1 MRRII
6 LSLIMLLGFC
16 SGIHPIYFKHIG
28 MQEGLSQLSV
38 MAIYQDNLG
47 RMWFGTEEGISIYD
61 GVQTTV
67 YKPSE
72 YHRQSANPIGN
83 QTHFI
88 AGDKDGNV
96 FFDSDYSLIR
106 YDIRTQE
113 FTCLRESGVYT
124 VASIK
129 GTIWVGIADSVFTWN
144 PDKNELDFVTK
155 LESRNQHATC
165 FRQDSNGRYWI
176 GTTEGLFRMND
187 DKSLTCMIMGEDI
200 YGLYED
206 SKYNLWISIRMNGMY
221 KRDVRGNFTR
231 YRYDPSNPNNISS
244 NQVRDFVEDNFGNIW
259 IGTFTGLNKYNPISN
274 QFEVYARNPLPGSMA
289 HSSVFPVYK
298 DRQGTIWLGTY
309 YGGVNYFN
317 PETDLFTVYAAN
329 NVRNDCL
336 NYPFVGKM
344 VEDKDNNI
352 WICTE
357 GGGLNFFDRKKKEF
371 TYFMADEN
379 RNSIAH
385 NNLKAIT
392 YSPEH
397 NKLYIGT
404 HTGGLSIFDIKSKRF
419 KNPYFEDPSYAVIAG
434 DRINQMRI
442 YNNELICTGPKG
454 IFKMDLDTE
463 KVSPLFKS
471 GKYYGNTC
479 FLIDSKGYMW
489 LAYGKGVWKINLK
502 DEADLTQFRSGEN
515 GLGTFPISQIIEDKE
530 GRIFLGT
537 RGSGLFYYDEK
548 DQRFIGYTTE
558 NSFIASDYCY
568 ELTLSTLNQLV
579 ITGDKGITFFDPDQN
594 LFKVVELGTALPLT
608 GINIGCGILV
618 CKNGE
623 IFVGGSN
630 GMATFFE
637 QQLFNSA
644 KDYQLYFSDLFINN
658 ELVFPGDH
666 NKVLTAALPFT
677 QEIELAYNQNNLIF
691 TFTSNNY
698 VNTLKKASYEYM
710 LEGFDKKWI
719 PSKDNNIFYTN
730 LNPGKYTL
738 IVREIQYDPN
748 LEQPRTIKMDI
759 HIHSPWYASKLAY
772 FIYLVLIISILYSIY
787 RFKKSQ
793 YMLQTSLEMERKEK
807 ESIEEL
813 NQAKLQFFSNISHE
827 FRTPLTLIISQIE
840 LLLQSSSLSPSVY
853 NKLLKVYKNTYHMR
867 NLISELLDFRKLE
880 QGHMK
885 LKVYEQD
892 IVPFLKE
899 IYLSFYEYA
908 SSRSITYNFT
918 APKNPVLCSFDPKQ
932 MQKVFYNLL
941 SNAFK
946 YTKSNATVEM
956 ILEDKEDEVI
966 IKVIDNGIGI
976 SKEDIDKIF
985 DCFYQAE
992 NGISN
997 ITKTPS
1003 TGIGLSLTKNIIEL
1017 HHGTILV
1024 ESTPGYGSIFIVRL
1038 QKGSAHFTEE
1048 ERAEGRQEKLPENL
1062 IPDTVAFTDH
1072 MEEFSDTDQKE
1083 LLIEGDDSPPTI
1095 LLVEDNEELL
1105 QILASLFSPIYRVL
1119 LARDG
1124 KEGLEKAREERPDII
1139 VSDVM
1144 MPEMSGTEMCLKIKN
1159 DFDVCHIPVVLLT
1172 ALTSAEQ
1179 NIEGL
1184 QRGADDYINKPFNA
1198 KVLLARCNNL
1208 VRNRIILQKKF
1219 SQQKD
1224 FDAQSL
1230 ASNPIDQKFLDTVN
1244 SIIEKNLD
1252 NIDFDMN
1259 MMARELG
1266 LSRSSLYAKFKA
1278 LTGMTPNDFVLSC
1291 KLKRA
1296 AAMLTGNPDLQIAD
1310 ISDRLGFGSP
1320 RYFTRCFKAQF
1331 EITPAEYRKKAEKEK
1346 GGEKKE
1352 EKGEA

>member
-6 LSLIMLLGFC
+6 LSLILLLGYC
-16 SGIHPIYFKHIG
+16 SDTYPIYFKHIG

-38 MAIYQDNLG
+38 MAIYQDHLG
-47 RMWFGTEEGISIYD
+47 RMWFGTEEGINIYD
-61 GVQTTV
+61 GVQTKV

-72 YHRQSANPIGN
+72 FHRQNTNPIGN
-83 QTHFI
+83 RTLSI
-88 AGDKDGNV
+88 TGDKEGNV
-96 FFDSDYSLIR
+96 FFDSDNSLIR
-106 YDIRTQE
+106 YDIRTQK
-113 FTCLRESGVYT
+113 FTCLRESDVHT

-144 PDKNELDFVTK
+144 PDKNEFDFVTK

-165 FRQDSNGRYWI
+165 FQEDSGGRHWI
-176 GTTEGLFRMND
+176 GTTDGLFRMND
-187 DKSLTCMIMGEDI
+187 DKSLTCIIMGEDI
-200 YGLYED
+200 YDLYED

-221 KRDVRGNFTR
+221 KRDVYGNFTR
-231 YRYDPSNPNNISS
+231 YRYDPSHPNNISS
-244 NQVRDFVEDNFGNIW
+244 NQVRDFTEDNFGNIW
-259 IGTFTGLNKYNPISN
+259 FGTFTGLNKYNPISN
-274 QFEVYARNPLPGSMA
+274 RFEVYARNPLPGSMT

-317 PETDLFTVYAAN
+317 PETDIFTVYAAN
-329 NVRNDCL
+329 NARNDCL
-336 NYPFVGKM
+336 DYPFVGKM

-357 GGGLNFFDRKKKEF
+357 GGGLNFFDRKTKKF
-371 TYFMADEN
+371 TYFTADAN

-392 YSPEH
+392 YSPER

-404 HTGGLSIFDIKSKRF
+404 HTGGLSIYDIKNKRF

-434 DRINQMRI
+434 DRINQMSI
-442 YNNELICTGPKG
+442 YKDELICTGPRG
-454 IFKMDLDTE
+454 IFKMNLETE

-471 GKYYGNTC
+471 GKYYGSSC
-479 FLIDSKGYMW
+479 FLIDSKGYLW
-489 LAYGKGVWKINLK
+489 IAYGKDIFKINL
-502 DEADLTQFRSGEN
+502 ENEEEQTLFRSGEN
-515 GLGTFPISQIIEDKE
+515 GLGTIPISQIIEDKK

-537 RGSGLFYYDEK
+537 RGSGLFHYDEK
-548 DQRFIGYTTE
+548 NGRFIGYTTE
-558 NSFIASDYCY
+558 NSFIASNYCY
-568 ELTLSTLNQLV
+568 DLALSILDQLV
-579 ITGDKGITFFDPDQN
+579 ITSDKGITFFDPDQN
-594 LFKVVELGTALPLT
+594 LFKVVELGKALPLT
-608 GINIGCGILV
+608 DINIGCGILV
-618 CKNGE
+618 CQNGE
-623 IFVGGSN
+623 IFVGSSN

-637 QQLFNSA
+637 QQLFNST

-658 ELVFPGDH
+658 EQVSPGNPD
-666 NKVLTAALPFT
+666 KVLVAALPFT
-677 QEIELAYNQNNLIF
+677 RKVELTYNQNNLIF

-698 VNTLKKASYEYM
+698 INTLKKASYEYM

-719 PSKDNNIFYTN
+719 PTKDNNISYTN
-730 LNPGKYTL
+730 LNPGKYKL
-738 IVREIQYDPN
+738 IVREIQHDTNPA
-748 LEQPRTIKMDI
+748 QPRIIEMDI
-759 HIHSPWYASKLAY
+759 HIHSPWFASDLAY
-772 FIYLVLIISILYSIY
+772 FIYITLILSIIYSFY

-793 YMLQTSLEMERKEK
+793 YILQTSLEMERKEK
-807 ESIEEL
+807 EAIEVL

-892 IVPFLKE
+892 IVSFLKE

-908 SSRSITYNFT
+908 SGHSITYNFT
-918 APKNPVLCSFDPKQ
+918 APEERVPCCFDPKQ

-946 YTKSNATVEM
+946 YTKPNATIEM
-956 ILEDKEDEVI
+956 ILENKEDEVI

-985 DCFYQAE
+985 DHFYQAE
-992 NGISN
+992 NSISN

-1017 HHGTILV
+1017 HHGTIQV

-1038 QKGSAHFTEE
+1038 RKGRTHFTEE
-1048 ERAEGRQEKLPENL
+1048 ELARVQPEMQTESL
-1062 IPDTVAFTDH
+1062 IPGTVAFTDQ
-1072 MEEFSDTDQKE
+1072 MEEFSDAEQRE
-1083 LLIEGDDSPPTI
+1083 MLIEGDDSPRTI

-1105 QILASLFSPIYRVL
+1105 RILVSLFSPIYRVL
-1119 LARDG
+1119 LARNG
-1124 KEGLEKAREERPDII
+1124 KEGWEKTREERPDII

-1184 QRGADDYINKPFNA
+1184 QRGADDYISKPFSA
-1198 KVLLARCNNL
+1198 KVLLTRCNNL

-1219 SQQKD
+1219 SQKKD

-1252 NIDFDMN
+1252 NGDFDMN

-1266 LSRSSLYAKFKA
+1266 LGRSSLYAKFKA

-1296 AAMLTGNPDLQIAD
+1296 AAMLTDKPDLQIAD

-1331 EITPAEYRKKAEKEK
+1331 EITPAEYRKR
-1346 GGEKKE
+1346 GRKE
-1352 EKGEA
+1352 EAE

>member
-6 LSLIMLLGFC
+6 LSLILLLGFC
-16 SGIHPIYFKHIG
+16 SGIYPIYFKHIG

-47 RMWFGTEEGISIYD
+47 RMWFGTEEGINIYD
-61 GVQTTV
+61 GVQTKV

-72 YHRQSANPIGN
+72 FHRQNTNPIGN

-96 FFDSDYSLIR
+96 FFDSDNSLIR
-106 YDIRTQE
+106 YDIRTQK
-113 FTCLRESGVYT
+113 FSCLRKSNVYA

-129 GTIWVGIADSVFTWN
+129 GTIWVGIADSIFTWN
-144 PDKNELDFVTK
+144 PDKNEFDFVTK

-165 FRQDSNGRYWI
+165 FQEDSGGRHWI
-176 GTTEGLFRMND
+176 GTTDGLFRMND

-221 KRDVRGNFTR
+221 KRDVHGNFTR
-231 YRYDPSNPNNISS
+231 YRYDPSHPNNISS

-259 IGTFTGLNKYNPISN
+259 FGTFTGLNKYNPISN
-274 QFEVYARNPLPGSMA
+274 RFEVYARNPLPGSMT

-309 YGGVNYFN
+309 YGGVNY
-317 PETDLFTVYAAN
+317 L
-329 NVRNDCL
+329 
-336 NYPFVGKM
+336 

-357 GGGLNFFDRKKKEF
+357 GGGLNFFDRKTKKF

-385 NNLKAIT
+385 NNLKAIA
-392 YSPEH
+392 YSPER

-404 HTGGLSIFDIKSKRF
+404 HTGGLSIYDIKNKRF

-442 YNNELICTGPKG
+442 YKDELICTGPKG
-454 IFKMDLDTE
+454 IFKMNLETE
-463 KVSPLFKS
+463 KASPLFKS

-489 LAYGKGVWKINLK
+489 LAYGKGVWKINLENEE
-502 DEADLTQFRSGEN
+502 DQVQFRSGEN

-537 RGSGLFYYDEK
+537 RGSGLFRYDEK
-548 DQRFIGYTTE
+548 NRQFIGYTTE
-558 NSFIASDYCY
+558 NSFIASNYCY
-568 ELTLSTLNQLV
+568 ELTLSTLDQLV

-594 LFKVVELGTALPLT
+594 LFKVVELGTALPLS

-637 QQLFNSA
+637 QQLFNST

-658 ELVFPGDH
+658 EQVSPGDPD
-666 NKVLTAALPFT
+666 KVLTAALPFT
-677 QEIELAYNQNNLIF
+677 RKIELAYNQNNLIF

-759 HIHSPWYASKLAY
+759 HIHSPWYASGLAY
-772 FIYLVLIISILYSIY
+772 FIYLVLILSILYSIY

-807 ESIEEL
+807 EAIEEL

-840 LLLQSSSLSPSVY
+840 LLLQSSSLSPSIY

-892 IVPFLKE
+892 IVTFLKE

-908 SSRSITYNFT
+908 SGHSITYNFT
-918 APKNPVLCSFDPKQ
+918 APEERVLCSFDPKQ

-946 YTKSNATVEM
+946 YTKPNATIEM
-956 ILEDKEDEVI
+956 ILENKENEVI

-976 SKEDIDKIF
+976 SKDDIDKIF
-985 DCFYQAE
+985 DRFYQAE

-1017 HHGTILV
+1017 HHGTIQV

-1038 QKGSAHFTEE
+1038 LKGCTHFTEE
-1048 ERAEGRQEKLPENL
+1048 ELARDQQEKQTESL

-1072 MEEFSDTDQKE
+1072 MEEFSDAEQRE
-1083 LLIEGDDSPPTI
+1083 VLIEGDDSPRTI

-1105 QILASLFSPIYRVL
+1105 QILGSLFSPIYRVL
-1119 LARDG
+1119 LTRNG

-1296 AAMLTGNPDLQIAD
+1296 ATMLTAQPDLQIAD

-1331 EITPAEYRKKAEKEK
+1331 EITPAEYRKRAEKK
-1346 GGEKKE
+1346 TS
-1352 EKGEA
+1352 ADAD

>member
-6 LSLIMLLGFC
+6 ILFIMLLGFC
-16 SGIHPIYFKHIG
+16 SGIYPIYFKHIG

-38 MAIYQDNLG
+38 MAIYQDKLG
-47 RMWFGTEEGISIYD
+47 RMWFGTEEGISIYN
-61 GVQTTV
+61 GVQTIV

-72 YHRQSANPIGN
+72 FHRENTNPIGN

-96 FFDSDYSLIR
+96 FFDSDNALIR
-106 YDIRTQE
+106 YDIRTQK
-113 FTCLRESGVYT
+113 FSCLRQSGI
-124 VASIK
+124 VAISSIE
-129 GTIWVGIADSVFTWN
+129 GEIWVGVMDSVFTWN
-144 PDKNELDFVTK
+144 PETEKLDFAMK
-155 LESRNQHATC
+155 LEDSDQHLTC
-165 FRQDSNGRYWI
+165 MKKDSGGRYWI
-176 GTTEGLFRMND
+176 GTTDGLYVKKED
-187 DKSLTCMIMGEDI
+187 EPLTCVIPGEDI
-200 YGLYED
+200 YSLYED
-206 SKYNLWISIRMNGMY
+206 SRYNLWISIRMNGMY
-221 KRDVRGNFTR
+221 KRDVYGNFTR

-244 NQVRDFVEDNFGNIW
+244 NQVRDFAEDNFGNLW
-259 IGTFTGLNKYNPISN
+259 IGTFTGLNKYNPISDK
-274 QFEVYARNPLPGSMA
+274 FEVYARNPLPGSMT
-289 HSSVFPVYK
+289 HSSVFPIYK

-317 PETDLFTVYAAN
+317 PETDIFTVYAAN
-329 NVRNDCL
+329 ETRNDCL

-344 VEDKDNNI
+344 VEDKDNNV

-357 GGGLNFFDRKKKEF
+357 GGGLHFFDRKTKKF
-371 TYFMADEN
+371 TYFMANEN

-385 NNLKAIT
+385 NNLKAIA
-392 YSPEH
+392 YSPER

-404 HTGGLSIFDIKSKRF
+404 HTGGLSIYDIKNKKF

-434 DRINQMRI
+434 DRINYMCI

-454 IFKMDLDTE
+454 IFKMNLDTE
-463 KVSPLFKS
+463 KVSPLFDS

-479 FLIDSKGYMW
+479 FRVDSKGYLW

-502 DEADLTQFRSGEN
+502 DETDQIQFRSGEN
-515 GLGTFPISQIIEDKE
+515 GLGIFPISQIIEDKQ

-537 RGSGLFYYDEK
+537 RGSGLFCYDEK
-548 DQRFIGYTTE
+548 DNRFTGYTTE
-558 NSFIASDYCY
+558 NSFIASNYCY
-568 ELTLSTLNQLV
+568 ELALSTIDQLV

-594 LFKVVELGTALPLT
+594 LFRVVELGTALPLS

-637 QQLFNSA
+637 QQLFNST
-644 KDYQLYFSDLFINN
+644 KDYQLYFSDLYINN
-658 ELVFPGDH
+658 DLVTPGNPD
-666 NKVLTAALPFT
+666 KVLNAALPYT
-677 QEIELAYNQNNLIF
+677 QDIELAYNQNNLIF

-698 VNTLKKASYEYM
+698 VNTLKKAAYEYR
-710 LEGFDKKWI
+710 LEGFDKRWI
-719 PSKDNNIFYTN
+719 SSKDNNISYTN

-738 IVREIQYDPN
+738 VVQEIQYDPTQ
-748 LEQPRTIKMDI
+748 EHPRTIRMNI
-759 HIHSPWYASKLAY
+759 HIHSPWYASRLAY
-772 FIYLVLIISILYSIY
+772 LLYLVLIASLLYSFY

-793 YMLQTSLEMERKEK
+793 FMLQTSLEMERKEK

-880 QGHMK
+880 QGHVK
-885 LKVYEQD
+885 LKVYEQN

-908 SSRSITYNFT
+908 SSRSITYKFT
-918 APKNPVLCSFDPKQ
+918 APEEEISCWFDPKQ

-946 YTKSNATVEM
+946 YTKPNATVEL
-956 ILEDKEDEVI
+956 ILENMDDEVI
-966 IKVIDNGIGI
+966 IKVIDNGVGI

-985 DCFYQAE
+985 DRFYQAE

-1003 TGIGLSLTKNIIEL
+1003 TGIGLALTKNIIEL
-1017 HHGTILV
+1017 HHGMIQV

-1038 QKGSAHFTEE
+1038 LKGSAQFTEA
-1048 ERAEGRQEKLPENL
+1048 ERAQEKLEDQQDSL
-1062 IPDTVAFTDH
+1062 IPDTVALTDH
-1072 MEEFSDTDQKE
+1072 MEEFPDTDRQE
-1083 LLIEGDDSPPTI
+1083 TLTIEGDDSPRSI

-1105 QILASLFSPIYRVL
+1105 QILTSLFSPAYRVI
-1119 LARDG
+1119 LARNG

-1144 MPEMSGTEMCLKIKN
+1144 MPEMSGTEMCMKIKN

-1184 QRGADDYINKPFNA
+1184 QRGADDYVNKPFNA
-1198 KVLLARCNNL
+1198 KVLQARCNNL

-1219 SQQKD
+1219 SRQKD

-1278 LTGMTPNDFVLSC
+1278 LTGMTPNEFVLNC

-1296 AAMLTGNPDLQIAD
+1296 AAMLTDNPDLQIAD
-1310 ISDRLGFGSP
+1310 ISDQLGFGSP

-1331 EITPAEYRKKAEKEK
+1331 EITPAEYRKKVP
-1346 GGEKKE
+1346 
-1352 EKGEA
+1352 

>member
-6 LSLIMLLGFC
+6 ISLILLVGFC
-16 SGIHPIYFKHIG
+16 SGTYPIYFKHIG

-61 GVQTTV
+61 GVQTKA

-72 YHRQSANPIGN
+72 FHRQNANPIDN

-96 FFDSDYSLIR
+96 FFDSDQSLIR
-106 YDIRTQE
+106 YDIQTQK
-113 FTCLRESGVYT
+113 FSYLRKSNVYT

-129 GTIWVGIADSVFTWN
+129 GTIWVGIADSILTWN
-144 PDKNELDFVTK
+144 PDKNDFDFVTR
-155 LESRNQHATC
+155 LENRNQRATC
-165 FRQDSNGRYWI
+165 LLEDSGGRYWI
-176 GTTEGLFRMND
+176 GTTDGLFRMND

-200 YGLYED
+200 YDLYED

-221 KRDVRGNFTR
+221 KRDVHGNFTR

-259 IGTFTGLNKYNPISN
+259 FGTFTGLNKYNPISN
-274 QFEVYARNPLPGSMA
+274 QFEVYARNPLPGSMT

-317 PETDLFTVYAAN
+317 PETDIFTVYAAN
-329 NVRNDCL
+329 NSRNDCL
-336 NYPFVGKM
+336 NYPFVGNM

-357 GGGLNFFDRKKKEF
+357 GGGLNFFDRKTKKF

-385 NNLKAIT
+385 NNLKAIA
-392 YSPEH
+392 YSPER

-404 HTGGLSIFDIKSKRF
+404 HTGGLSIYDIKNKRF

-442 YNNELICTGPKG
+442 YNDELICTGPKG
-454 IFKMDLDTE
+454 IFKMNLYTE

-479 FLIDSKGYMW
+479 FLIDSKGYIW
-489 LAYGKGVWKINLK
+489 LAYGKGVWKINLENEEDK
-502 DEADLTQFRSGEN
+502 VQYRSGEN

-537 RGSGLFYYDEK
+537 RGSGLFHYDEK
-548 DQRFIGYTTE
+548 NKRFIGYTTE

-568 ELTLSTLNQLV
+568 ELTLSTLDQLV

-623 IFVGGSN
+623 IFVGSSN

-658 ELVFPGDH
+658 EQVSPGDH
-666 NKVLTAALPFT
+666 NKVLATALPFT
-677 QEIELAYNQNNLIF
+677 REIELAYNQNNLIF

-698 VNTLKKASYEYM
+698 VNTLKKAPYEYM

-719 PSKDNNIFYTN
+719 PCKDNNIFYTN

-748 LEQPRTIKMDI
+748 QEQPRTIKMDI
-759 HIHSPWYASKLAY
+759 HIHSPWYASNLAY
-772 FIYLVLIISILYSIY
+772 FLYFILIISILYSIY

-807 ESIEEL
+807 EAIEEL

-918 APKNPVLCSFDPKQ
+918 APQENVLCYFDPKQ

-946 YTKSNATVEM
+946 YTKPNAAIEM
-956 ILEDKEDEVI
+956 ILENKENEVT

-985 DCFYQAE
+985 DRFYQAE

-1003 TGIGLSLTKNIIEL
+1003 TGIGLSLTKSIIEL
-1017 HHGTILV
+1017 HHGTIQV
-1024 ESTPGYGSIFIVRL
+1024 ESTPGYGSIFIVHL
-1038 QKGSAHFTEE
+1038 QKGCTLFTEE
-1048 ERAEGRQEKLPENL
+1048 ELAQKQQEKQTESL
-1062 IPDTVAFTDH
+1062 IPDTVAFSDH
-1072 MEEFSDTDQKE
+1072 MEEFSDTEQKE
-1083 LLIEGDDSPPTI
+1083 LLIEGDDSPHTI

-1105 QILASLFSPIYRVL
+1105 QILNSLFSPTYRVL
-1119 LARDG
+1119 LARNG
-1124 KEGLEKAREERPDII
+1124 KEGLEKARAERPDII

-1278 LTGMTPNDFVLSC
+1278 LTGMTPNDFVLNC

-1296 AAMLTGNPDLQIAD
+1296 AIMLTENPDLQIAD

-1331 EITPAEYRKKAEKEK
+1331 EITPAEYRKKTVI
-1346 GGEKKE
+1346 
-1352 EKGEA
+1352 

>member
-6 LSLIMLLGFC
+6 ISLILLVGFC
-16 SGIHPIYFKHIG
+16 SGTYPIYFKHIG

-61 GVQTTV
+61 GVQTKA

-72 YHRQSANPIGN
+72 FHRQNANPIGN

-96 FFDSDYSLIR
+96 FFDSDQSLIR
-106 YDIRTQE
+106 YDIQTQK
-113 FTCLRESGVYT
+113 FSCLRKSNVYT

-129 GTIWVGIADSVFTWN
+129 GTIWVGIADSILTWN
-144 PDKNELDFVTK
+144 PDKNDFDFVTR
-155 LESRNQHATC
+155 LENRNQRATC
-165 FRQDSNGRYWI
+165 LLEDSGGRYWI
-176 GTTEGLFRMND
+176 GTTDGLFRMND

-200 YGLYED
+200 YDLYED

-221 KRDVRGNFTR
+221 KRDVHGNFTR

-259 IGTFTGLNKYNPISN
+259 FGTFTGLNKYNPISN
-274 QFEVYARNPLPGSMA
+274 QFEVYARNPLPGSMT

-317 PETDLFTVYAAN
+317 PETDIFTVYAAN
-329 NVRNDCL
+329 NSRNDCL
-336 NYPFVGKM
+336 NYPFVGNM

-357 GGGLNFFDRKKKEF
+357 GGGLNFFDRKTKKF

-385 NNLKAIT
+385 NNLKAIA
-392 YSPEH
+392 YSPER

-404 HTGGLSIFDIKSKRF
+404 HTGGLSIYDIKNKRF

-442 YNNELICTGPKG
+442 YNDELICTGPKG
-454 IFKMDLDTE
+454 IFKMNLYTE

-479 FLIDSKGYMW
+479 FLIDSKGYIW

-502 DEADLTQFRSGEN
+502 NEEDKVQYRSGEN

-537 RGSGLFYYDEK
+537 RGSGLFHYDEK
-548 DQRFIGYTTE
+548 NKRFIGYTTE

-568 ELTLSTLNQLV
+568 ELTLSTLDQLV

-623 IFVGGSN
+623 IFVGSSN

-644 KDYQLYFSDLFINN
+644 KDYQLYFSDLFINY
-658 ELVFPGDH
+658 EQVSPGDH
-666 NKVLTAALPFT
+666 NKVLATALPFT
-677 QEIELAYNQNNLIF
+677 REIELAYNQNNLIF

-719 PSKDNNIFYTN
+719 PCKDNNIFYTN

-748 LEQPRTIKMDI
+748 QEQPRTIKMDI
-759 HIHSPWYASKLAY
+759 HIHSPWYASNLAY
-772 FIYLVLIISILYSIY
+772 FLYFILIISILYSIY

-807 ESIEEL
+807 EAIEEL

-918 APKNPVLCSFDPKQ
+918 APQENVLCYFDPKQ

-946 YTKSNATVEM
+946 YTKPNAAIEM
-956 ILEDKEDEVI
+956 ILENKENEVT

-985 DCFYQAE
+985 DRFYQAE

-1003 TGIGLSLTKNIIEL
+1003 TGIGLSLTKSIIEL
-1017 HHGTILV
+1017 HHGTIQV
-1024 ESTPGYGSIFIVRL
+1024 ESTPGYGSIFIVHL
-1038 QKGSAHFTEE
+1038 QKGCTLFTEE
-1048 ERAEGRQEKLPENL
+1048 ELAQKQQEKQTESL
-1062 IPDTVAFTDH
+1062 IPDTVAFSDH
-1072 MEEFSDTDQKE
+1072 MEEFSDTEQKE
-1083 LLIEGDDSPPTI
+1083 LLIEGDDSPHTI

-1105 QILASLFSPIYRVL
+1105 QILNSLFSPTYRVL
-1119 LARDG
+1119 LARNG
-1124 KEGLEKAREERPDII
+1124 KEGLEKARAERPDII

-1278 LTGMTPNDFVLSC
+1278 LTGMTPNDFVLNC

-1296 AAMLTGNPDLQIAD
+1296 AIMLTENPDLQIAD

-1331 EITPAEYRKKAEKEK
+1331 EITPAEYRKKTVI
-1346 GGEKKE
+1346 
-1352 EKGEA
+1352 

>member
-6 LSLIMLLGFC
+6 LSLILLLGFC
-16 SGIHPIYFKHIG
+16 SGIYPIYFKHIG

-47 RMWFGTEEGISIYD
+47 RMWFGTEEGINIYD
-61 GVQTTV
+61 GVQTKV

-72 YHRQSANPIGN
+72 FHRQNTNPIGN

-88 AGDKDGNV
+88 AGDKEGNV
-96 FFDSDYSLIR
+96 FFDSDNSLIR
-106 YDIRTQE
+106 YDIRTQK
-113 FTCLRESGVYT
+113 FSCLRKSNVYA

-129 GTIWVGIADSVFTWN
+129 GTIWVGIDDSVFTWN
-144 PDKNELDFVTK
+144 PDKNEFDIVTK

-165 FRQDSNGRYWI
+165 FQEDSGGRHWI
-176 GTTEGLFRMND
+176 GTTDGLFRMND

-221 KRDVRGNFTR
+221 KRDVHGNFTR
-231 YRYDPSNPNNISS
+231 YRYDPSHPNNISS

-259 IGTFTGLNKYNPISN
+259 FGTFTGLNKYNPISN
-274 QFEVYARNPLPGSMA
+274 QFEVYARNPLPGSMT

-317 PETDLFTVYAAN
+317 PETDIFTVYAAN
-329 NVRNDCL
+329 NTRNDCL
-336 NYPFVGKM
+336 DYPFVGKM

-357 GGGLNFFDRKKKEF
+357 GGGLNFFDRKTKKF

-385 NNLKAIT
+385 NNLKAIA
-392 YSPEH
+392 YSPER

-404 HTGGLSIFDIKSKRF
+404 HTGGLSIYDIKNKRF

-442 YNNELICTGPKG
+442 YKDELICTGPKG
-454 IFKMDLDTE
+454 IFKMNLETE
-463 KVSPLFKS
+463 KASPLFKS

-489 LAYGKGVWKINLK
+489 LAYGKGVWKINLENEE
-502 DEADLTQFRSGEN
+502 DQVQFRSGEN

-537 RGSGLFYYDEK
+537 RGSGLFRYDEK
-548 DQRFIGYTTE
+548 NRRFIGYTTE
-558 NSFIASDYCY
+558 NSFIASNYCY
-568 ELTLSTLNQLV
+568 ELTLSTLDQLV

-594 LFKVVELGTALPLT
+594 LFKVVELGTALPLS

-637 QQLFNSA
+637 QQLFNST

-658 ELVFPGDH
+658 EQVSPGDPD
-666 NKVLTAALPFT
+666 KVLTAALPFT
-677 QEIELAYNQNNLIF
+677 RKIELAYNQNNLIF

-759 HIHSPWYASKLAY
+759 HIHSPWYASGLAY
-772 FIYLVLIISILYSIY
+772 FIYLVLILSILYSIY

-807 ESIEEL
+807 EAIEEL

-840 LLLQSSSLSPSVY
+840 LLLQSSSLSPSIY

-892 IVPFLKE
+892 IVSFLKE

-908 SSRSITYNFT
+908 SGHSITYNFT
-918 APKNPVLCSFDPKQ
+918 APEGRVLCSFDPKQ

-946 YTKSNATVEM
+946 YTKPNATIEM
-956 ILEDKEDEVI
+956 ILENKENEVI

-976 SKEDIDKIF
+976 SKDDIDKIF
-985 DCFYQAE
+985 DRFYQAE

-1017 HHGTILV
+1017 HHGTIQV

-1038 QKGSAHFTEE
+1038 LKGCTHFTEE
-1048 ERAEGRQEKLPENL
+1048 ELARDQQEKQTESL

-1072 MEEFSDTDQKE
+1072 MEEFSDAEQRE
-1083 LLIEGDDSPPTI
+1083 VLIEGDDSPRTI

-1105 QILASLFSPIYRVL
+1105 QILGSLFSPIYRVL
-1119 LARDG
+1119 LARNG

-1296 AAMLTGNPDLQIAD
+1296 ATMLTAQPDLQIAD

-1331 EITPAEYRKKAEKEK
+1331 EITPAEYRKRAEKK
-1346 GGEKKE
+1346 TS
-1352 EKGEA
+1352 ADAD

>member
-6 LSLIMLLGFC
+6 ISLILLVGFC
-16 SGIHPIYFKHIG
+16 SGTYPIYFKHIG

-61 GVQTTV
+61 GVQTKA

-72 YHRQSANPIGN
+72 FHRQNANPIGN

-96 FFDSDYSLIR
+96 FFDSDQSLIR
-106 YDIRTQE
+106 YDIQTQK
-113 FTCLRESGVYT
+113 FSCLRKSNVYT

-129 GTIWVGIADSVFTWN
+129 GTIWVGIADSILTWN
-144 PDKNELDFVTK
+144 PDKNDFDFVTR
-155 LESRNQHATC
+155 LENRNQRATC
-165 FRQDSNGRYWI
+165 LLEDSGGRYWI
-176 GTTEGLFRMND
+176 GTTDGLFRMND

-200 YGLYED
+200 YDLYED

-221 KRDVRGNFTR
+221 KRDVHGNFTR

-244 NQVRDFVEDNFGNIW
+244 NQVRDFVEDNFENIW
-259 IGTFTGLNKYNPISN
+259 FGTFTGLNKYNPISN
-274 QFEVYARNPLPGSMA
+274 QFEVYARNPLPGSMT

-317 PETDLFTVYAAN
+317 PETDIFTVYAAN
-329 NVRNDCL
+329 NSRNDCL
-336 NYPFVGKM
+336 NYPFVGNM

-357 GGGLNFFDRKKKEF
+357 GGGLNFFDRKTKKF

-385 NNLKAIT
+385 NNLKAIA
-392 YSPEH
+392 YSPER

-404 HTGGLSIFDIKSKRF
+404 HTGGLSIYDIKNKRF

-442 YNNELICTGPKG
+442 YNDELICTGPKG
-454 IFKMDLDTE
+454 IFKMNLYTE

-479 FLIDSKGYMW
+479 FLIDSKGYIW
-489 LAYGKGVWKINLK
+489 LAYGKGVWKINLENEEDK
-502 DEADLTQFRSGEN
+502 VQYRSGEN

-537 RGSGLFYYDEK
+537 RGSGLFHYDEK
-548 DQRFIGYTTE
+548 NKRFIGYTTE

-568 ELTLSTLNQLV
+568 ELTLSTLDQLV

-623 IFVGGSN
+623 IFVGSSN

-658 ELVFPGDH
+658 EQVSPGDH
-666 NKVLTAALPFT
+666 NKVLATALPFT
-677 QEIELAYNQNNLIF
+677 REIELAYNQNNLIF

-719 PSKDNNIFYTN
+719 PCKDNNIFYTN

-748 LEQPRTIKMDI
+748 QEQPRTIKMDI
-759 HIHSPWYASKLAY
+759 HIHSPWYASNLAY
-772 FIYLVLIISILYSIY
+772 FLYFILIISILYSIY

-807 ESIEEL
+807 EAIEEL

-918 APKNPVLCSFDPKQ
+918 APQENVLCYFDPKQ

-946 YTKSNATVEM
+946 YTKPNAAIEM
-956 ILEDKEDEVI
+956 ILENKENEVT

-985 DCFYQAE
+985 DRFYQAE

-1003 TGIGLSLTKNIIEL
+1003 TGIGLSLTKSIIEL
-1017 HHGTILV
+1017 HHGTIQV
-1024 ESTPGYGSIFIVRL
+1024 ESTPGYGSIFIVHL
-1038 QKGSAHFTEE
+1038 QKGCTLFTEE
-1048 ERAEGRQEKLPENL
+1048 ELAQKQQEKQTESL
-1062 IPDTVAFTDH
+1062 IPDTVAFSDH
-1072 MEEFSDTDQKE
+1072 MEEFSDTEQKE
-1083 LLIEGDDSPPTI
+1083 LLIEGDDSPHTI

-1105 QILASLFSPIYRVL
+1105 QILNSLFSPTYRVL
-1119 LARDG
+1119 LARNG
-1124 KEGLEKAREERPDII
+1124 KEGLEKARAERPDII

-1278 LTGMTPNDFVLSC
+1278 LTGMTPNDFVLNC

-1296 AAMLTGNPDLQIAD
+1296 AIMLTENPDLQIAD

-1331 EITPAEYRKKAEKEK
+1331 EITPAEYRKKTVI
-1346 GGEKKE
+1346 
-1352 EKGEA
+1352 

>member
-6 LSLIMLLGFC
+6 LSLILLLGFC
-16 SGIHPIYFKHIG
+16 SGIYPIYFKHIG

-47 RMWFGTEEGISIYD
+47 RMWFGTEEGINIYD
-61 GVQTTV
+61 GVQTKV

-72 YHRQSANPIGN
+72 FHRQNTNPIGN

-96 FFDSDYSLIR
+96 FFDSDNSLIR
-106 YDIRTQE
+106 YDIRTQK
-113 FTCLRESGVYT
+113 FSCLRKSNVYA

-129 GTIWVGIADSVFTWN
+129 GMIWVGIADSVFTWN
-144 PDKNELDFVTK
+144 PDKNEFDFVTK

-165 FRQDSNGRYWI
+165 FQEDSGGRHWI
-176 GTTEGLFRMND
+176 GTTDGLFRMND

-221 KRDVRGNFTR
+221 KRDVHGNFTR
-231 YRYDPSNPNNISS
+231 YRYDPSHPNNISS

-259 IGTFTGLNKYNPISN
+259 FGTFTGLNKYNPISN
-274 QFEVYARNPLPGSMA
+274 RFEVYARNPLPGSMT

-317 PETDLFTVYAAN
+317 PETDIFTVYAAN
-329 NVRNDCL
+329 NTRNDCL
-336 NYPFVGKM
+336 DYPFVGKM

-357 GGGLNFFDRKKKEF
+357 GGGLNFFDRKTKKF

-385 NNLKAIT
+385 NNLKAIA
-392 YSPEH
+392 YSPER

-404 HTGGLSIFDIKSKRF
+404 HTGGLSIYDIKNKRF

-442 YNNELICTGPKG
+442 YKDELICTGPKG
-454 IFKMDLDTE
+454 IFKMNLETE
-463 KVSPLFKS
+463 KASPLFKS

-489 LAYGKGVWKINLK
+489 LAYGKGVWKINLENEE
-502 DEADLTQFRSGEN
+502 DQVQFRSGEN

-537 RGSGLFYYDEK
+537 RGSGLFRYDEK
-548 DQRFIGYTTE
+548 NRQFIGYTTE
-558 NSFIASDYCY
+558 NSFIASNYCY
-568 ELTLSTLNQLV
+568 ELTLSTLDQLV

-594 LFKVVELGTALPLT
+594 LFKVVELGTALPLS

-623 IFVGGSN
+623 IFVGGRN

-637 QQLFNSA
+637 QQLFNST

-658 ELVFPGDH
+658 EQVSPGDPY
-666 NKVLTAALPFT
+666 KVLTAALPFT
-677 QEIELAYNQNNLIF
+677 RKIELAYNQNNLIF

-759 HIHSPWYASKLAY
+759 HIHSPWYASGLAY
-772 FIYLVLIISILYSIY
+772 FIYLVLILSILYSIY

-807 ESIEEL
+807 EAIEEL

-840 LLLQSSSLSPSVY
+840 LLLQSSSLSPSIY

-892 IVPFLKE
+892 IVSFLKE

-908 SSRSITYNFT
+908 SGHSITYNFT
-918 APKNPVLCSFDPKQ
+918 APEGRVLCSFDPKQ

-946 YTKSNATVEM
+946 YTKPNATIEM
-956 ILEDKEDEVI
+956 ILENKENEVI

-976 SKEDIDKIF
+976 SKDDIDKIF
-985 DCFYQAE
+985 DRFYQAE

-1017 HHGTILV
+1017 HHGTIQV

-1038 QKGSAHFTEE
+1038 LKDCTHFTEE
-1048 ERAEGRQEKLPENL
+1048 ELARDQQEKQTESL

-1072 MEEFSDTDQKE
+1072 MEEFSDAEQRE
-1083 LLIEGDDSPPTI
+1083 VLIEGDDSPRTI

-1105 QILASLFSPIYRVL
+1105 QILGSLFSPIYRVL
-1119 LARDG
+1119 LARNG

-1296 AAMLTGNPDLQIAD
+1296 ATMLTAQPDLQIAD
-1310 ISDRLGFGSP
+1310 ISDQLGFGSP

-1331 EITPAEYRKKAEKEK
+1331 EITPAEYRKRAEKK
-1346 GGEKKE
+1346 TS
-1352 EKGEA
+1352 ADAD